1 MEENKFEKQVQQK
14 MDELQ
19 IQPSD
24 AVWKK
29 IELQIE
35 KKKSRRWGL
44 IILFLFVGL
53 ILSGSYWLWNTRQ
66 QTFSERNNS
75 VEANSEKISSQ
86 TSAKEN
92 ETIQQKSSSVP
103 ESVNQKNTKT
113 ASVIEKSDD
122 NKNNSQAL

>member
-35 KKKSRRWGL
+35 KKKNRKWGL
-44 IILFLFVGL
+44 VILFLCVG
-53 ILSGSYWLWNTRQ
+53 ILLPGGYWLWNAGQPEKLTN
-66 QTFSERNNS
+66 TNAEKSMLEKNS
-75 VEANSEKISSQ
+75 TSS
-86 TSAKEN
+86 SMIKEN
-92 ETIQQKSSSVP
+92 KIVQQKINP
-103 ESVNQKNTKT
+103 AFESISK
-113 ASVIEKSDD
+113 
-122 NKNNSQAL
+122 KNND